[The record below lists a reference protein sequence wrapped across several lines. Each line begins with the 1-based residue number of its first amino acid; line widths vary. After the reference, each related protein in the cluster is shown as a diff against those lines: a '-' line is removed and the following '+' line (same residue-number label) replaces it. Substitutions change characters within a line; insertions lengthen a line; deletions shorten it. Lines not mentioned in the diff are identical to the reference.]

1 MPKFDKVEVTE
12 KAMMAAILKW
22 KLVADELAEIK
33 VRERDLR
40 TFIIAQT
47 FPKLKEGLNRV
58 IHEHIEINVTHTV
71 SRAVDDAV
79 INSATK
85 ETFRKAG
92 IMLDALIERK
102 PVLVIKAYRLL
113 NKTQMKLFDTAL
125 TIKDGSPQMK
135 IVVGSPVKKK

>member
-1 MPKFDKVEVTE
+1 MPKSDKVEVTE
-12 KAMMAAILKW
+12 KEMLLSIAAWVDTAKQ
-22 KLVADELAEIK
+22 LAELK
-33 VRERDLR
+33 ETERTLR

-47 FPKLKEGLNRV
+47 FPKLKEGNNRV
-58 IHEHIEINVTHTV
+58 IHGHIEINVQHSV

-79 INSATK
+79 ITSATK

-113 NKTQMKLFDTAL
+113 NKSQMKLFDTAL

-135 IVVGSPVKKK
+135 IVVGSPAKKK